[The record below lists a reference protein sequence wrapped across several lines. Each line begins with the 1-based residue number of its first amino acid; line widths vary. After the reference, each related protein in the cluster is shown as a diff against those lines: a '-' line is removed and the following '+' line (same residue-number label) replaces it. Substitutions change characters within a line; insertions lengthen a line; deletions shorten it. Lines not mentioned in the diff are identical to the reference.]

1 MLKIPKLWTATKCAK
16 IIAFNKARGC
26 FKNQILGNNSH
37 FIRKL
42 LILDM
47 PGVYVK
53 IFEDK
58 FWGQWT
64 YKKILPYI
72 SIYDKNKIV
81 SHSC

>member
-1 MLKIPKLWTATKCAK
+1 MIQKWNIY
-16 IIAFNKARGC
+16 
-26 FKNQILGNNSH
+26 H

-47 PGVYVK
+47 PGVFVK

-64 YKKILPYI
+64 DTKK
-72 SIYDKNKIV
+72 
-81 SHSC
+81 SCHIQFKAM